1 VARGVDSEESLP
13 DDGDEDDE
21 GPERRPTLLTRLL
34 RARNKPRSPWL
45 MIIAVALFVVFTIVA
60 FRHLPHIDK
69 PLRWEL
75 ILVAGLLIV
84 PIITVLNALEFRLM
98 AHFAAHHPPL
108 LEILQVTILG
118 SAANLLPVPGAV
130 VVRIADLRKAGV
142 RVTHSLNLTVIIG
155 LTWVGA
161 ACALGGA
168 AEIFSHADFALV
180 ALAVSA
186 GLLGIAAVMLWR
198 ILDRGSRIAGTL
210 QLLAIES
217 AFVLLQAFRL
227 FLIAAALRFNV
238 SYAQSTTLVIAAV
251 SAAAIGFLPAGL
263 GAREAIA
270 AALAPLVGFP
280 AAVGLVITAVDRI
293 VNLVVLLVFAGLV
306 TLATRR
312 ERVKAHG
319 PTAESTQG
327 EPTTP

>member
-1 VARGVDSEESLP
+1 MSLP
-13 DDGDEDDE
+13 DDGNADDEDDL
-21 GPERRPTLLTRLL
+21 GPEGRPSLLTRLL
-34 RARNKPRSPWL
+34 RARDKPRSPWL

-69 PLRWEL
+69 PVRWEL

-98 AHFAAHHPPL
+98 AHFAAHHPPV

-130 VVRIADLRKAGV
+130 VVRIANLRKAGV
-142 RVTHSLNLTVIIG
+142 RVRRGLNLTAIIG

-161 ACALGGA
+161 ACVLGGL
-168 AEIFSHADFALV
+168 AEIWSHVDFALV
-180 ALAVSA
+180 VLALGA
-186 GLLGIAAVMLWR
+186 GLLGIAVVMLWR
-198 ILDRGSRIAGTL
+198 VLDRGSRIAGTV

-280 AAVGLVITAVDRI
+280 AAVGLVITAIDRI

-306 TLATRR
+306 TVATRR
-312 ERVKAHG
+312 ERVKAHDPTADSTSGG
-319 PTAESTQG
+319 PTR
-327 EPTTP
+327 PTP